1 MIKVYEFNNEIL
13 KNKFFVK
20 NKEESYVFFIHCT
33 KDYYE
38 YFFTTIFSILK
49 NTNKNIEIISFFA
62 DYDKDKFFYFK
73 NKIKDFDERID
84 FHIFEIQKNVLSEK
98 WIIKNF
104 IDRYSRFLMFHKYFH
119 SLQNAVYI
127 DCDTIVNS
135 DIYLKMKE
143 IELSL
148 K

>member
-1 MIKVYEFNNEIL
+1 MIKVYKFNNEIL

-98 WIIKNF
+98 
-104 IDRYSRFLMFHKYFH
+104 
-119 SLQNAVYI
+119 
-127 DCDTIVNS
+127 
-135 DIYLKMKE
+135 
-143 IELSL
+143 
-148 K
+148 